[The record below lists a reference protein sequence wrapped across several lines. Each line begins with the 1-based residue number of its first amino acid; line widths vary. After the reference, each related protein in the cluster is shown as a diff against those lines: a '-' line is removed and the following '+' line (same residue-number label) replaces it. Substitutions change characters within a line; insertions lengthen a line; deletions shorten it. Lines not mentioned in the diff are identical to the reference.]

1 MTVKKLTVKDLKNMV
16 KEAVALQMKQ
26 NAAERRQKMADDKA
40 KANEKVNENRT
51 VKVTVEQ
58 LRSMVKEAVRARL
71 KENMGMP
78 GVGDLV
84 AFKGRTGYV
93 EDVSPDGKV
102 AVTRDGVRMEWL
114 PVQAVQV
121 LAAAD
126 ELAELSPEEIGS
138 LDGEMGMG
146 ANQDPGEDPQAELD
160 RLGGHLSSKLIGGG
174 TRKALGARSKGLA
187 SQLGLTDDEY

>member
-1 MTVKKLTVKDLKNMV
+1 MTVKKLTVNDLKKMV
-16 KEAVALQMKQ
+16 KEAVTLQMKQ
-26 NAAERRQKMADDKA
+26 SAAERRQKMKDDKA
-40 KANEKVNENRT
+40 KANKVNENRT

-93 EDVSPDGKV
+93 EDVSPEGKV
-102 AVTRDGVRMEWL
+102 GVTRDGVRMEWL

-121 LAAAD
+121 LASAD
-126 ELAELSPEEIGS
+126 ELEELSPEEIAS

-174 TRKALGARSKGLA
+174 TRKALGARSRGLA

>member
-1 MTVKKLTVKDLKNMV
+1 MTVKKLSVNDLKNMV

-26 NAAERRQKMADDKA
+26 NAAERRQKIADDKA

-51 VKVTVEQ
+51 VKITVEQ

-71 KENMGMP
+71 NENMGMP

-93 EDVSPDGKV
+93 EDVSPEGKV
-102 AVTRDGVRMEWL
+102 AVTRDGMRMEWL

-121 LAAAD
+121 LASAD
-126 ELAELSPEEIGS
+126 ELAELTPDEIAS

-146 ANQDPGEDPQAELD
+146 GNQDPGEAPDAALD
-160 RLGGHLSSKLIGGG
+160 RVGQQLSGNLLGGG
-174 TRKALGARSKGLA
+174 TRKALSARERELK
-187 SQLGLTDDEY
+187 SQLGITDDEY